1 MAQEQRIRTFQADD
15 PLRDVFVVGLDS
27 DEELFHIAARFGTV
41 LYARVMTDREG
52 ASRGFGFVRYATP
65 EDARKGVKALDGLA
79 VRSRILH
86 ASPLRPP
93 ANASRAKGTP

>member
-1 MAQEQRIRTFQADD
+1 MAQAIRTFQADD
-15 PLRDVFVVGLDS
+15 PLRDVFVVGVDS
-27 DEELFHIAARFGTV
+27 DQKLFQVASQYGVV

-65 EDARKGVKALDGLA
+65 EDARKGVKALEGLA
-79 VRSRILH
+79 VGTRVLH

-93 ANASRAKGTP
+93 ANASRAKGRPGP